1 MTVSHQLRRLNIN
14 SHTMS
19 DTYKTITAPAEG
31 FFKDKGSRFISFIF
45 PVEDEDQVKE
55 ILQKIRKEH
64 HSARHYCYA
73 WRLGKE
79 EPRFRANDDGE
90 PSSSAGK
97 PILGQLLHFDITN
110 VLCVVIRYFGGILLG
125 VPGLI
130 HAYRQ
135 AALDAITNAEIE
147 SRIIELEYL
156 LSFSYNELN
165 GVMLIIKNEN
175 LTQTGIH
182 LTEDCSVSFSV
193 RKDEAG
199 RIENIFRDFHGVT
212 IRRKQEIP
220 QAD

>member
-1 MTVSHQLRRLNIN
+1 MN
-14 SHTMS
+14 
-19 DTYKTITAPAEG
+19 DTYKTIAAPAEG
-31 FFKDKGSRFISFIF
+31 IFKDKGSRFISYLF
-45 PVEDEDQVKE
+45 PVEDEEQIKE

-110 VLCVVIRYFGGILLG
+110 VLCVVVRYFGGILLG

-135 AALDAITNAEIE
+135 AALDAILHAEIE
-147 SRIIELEYL
+147 TRIIEQEYL
-156 LSFSYNELN
+156 LRFSYHELN

-175 LTQTGIH
+175 LTQTGIQ
-182 LTEDCSVSFSV
+182 LAEDCLVSFSV

-199 RIENIFRDFHGVT
+199 RIEKMFREFHGVT
-212 IRRKQEIP
+212 IRRKLEFQEP
-220 QAD
+220 E

>member
-1 MTVSHQLRRLNIN
+1 
-14 SHTMS
+14 MS
-19 DTYKTITAPAEG
+19 DTYNTITAPAEG
-31 FFKDKGSRFISFIF
+31 FFKDKGSRFVSYLF
-45 PVEDEDQVKE
+45 PVEDEEQVKE
-55 ILQKIRKEH
+55 ILLKIRKEH

-79 EPRFRANDDGE
+79 DPRFRANDDGE

-110 VLCVVIRYFGGILLG
+110 VLCVVVRYFGGVLLG

-130 HAYRQ
+130 HAYRE
-135 AALDAITNAEIE
+135 AALDAIRNAEIE
-147 SRIIELEYL
+147 TRIIELEYL
-156 LSFSYNELN
+156 LHFSYNELN

-182 LTEDCSVSFSV
+182 LTEDCLVSFSV
-193 RKDEAG
+193 RKDDSMKV
-199 RIENIFRDFHGVT
+199 ENIFRDFHGVT
-212 IRRKQEIP
+212 IRRKQEDP